1 MCNRVNKVYIT
12 ALSKFLPND
21 PVSNDEMED
30 YLGLINDKPSR
41 SRSIILRNNKIK
53 TRYYALDKN
62 GNSTHSNAQ
71 LSAEAIRGLE
81 NDNFSLSEMELL
93 SGGTTSPDLLLPSH
107 TSMVQGELA
116 IKSVEILSAAGSCN
130 AGMQAF
136 KYGFL
141 SIMAGNTK
149 NAIVFGSEK
158 LSTWMHAKNFKKE
171 SENWKDLEKKPI
183 LAFEK
188 DFLRWMLSDGA
199 AAALLENKP
208 NKDGISLEV
217 EWVEFKSFSN
227 EIETCMYAGGEK
239 LPDGQVKPWRD
250 YSPDDIMGNSLFA
263 MGQDV
268 GILGENIVKKGSVY
282 LKEVLEKRNVD
293 TNVITYFLP
302 HISSEFF
309 RQPMIDDFLAKG
321 LNIPSE
327 KWYTNLTKLGNV
339 GSASIYFMMEE
350 LFNSGKLQK
359 GEKILLMVPESA
371 RFSYAYSLLTVV

>member
-1 MCNRVNKVYIT
+1 MNKVYIT
-12 ALSKFLPND
+12 ALSKFLPNN
-21 PVSNDEMED
+21 PISNEEMED

-71 LSAEAIRGLE
+71 LSAEAIRGIE
-81 NDNFSLSEMELL
+81 NENFKLSDMELL
-93 SGGTTSPDLLLPSH
+93 AGGTTSPDLLLPSH
-107 TSMVQGELA
+107 TTMVQGELGVN
-116 IKSVEILSAAGSCN
+116 SVEILSAAGSCN

-141 SIMAGNTK
+141 SVMAGNTK

-171 SENWKDLEKKPI
+171 SEKWKDLERKPI

-199 AAALLENKP
+199 AAALLENEP
-208 NKDGISLEV
+208 NKEGISLEV

-227 EIETCMYAGGEK
+227 ELDTCMYAGGEK
-239 LPDGQVKPWRD
+239 LENGQVKPWRD
-250 YSPDDIMGNSLFA
+250 YSPDEIMGKSLFA

-268 GILGENIVKKGSVY
+268 TMLGENIVKKGSIY
-282 LKEVLEKRNVD
+282 LKETLEKRNVD
-293 TNVITYFLP
+293 TNEITYFLP
-302 HISSEFF
+302 HISSEYF
-309 RQPMIDDFLAKG
+309 RQPMIDDFKRNG
-321 LNIPSE
+321 LNIPGD
-327 KWYTNLTKLGNV
+327 KWYTNLTRLGNV

-350 LFNSGKLQK
+350 LFNSGKLNK

-371 RFSYAYSLLTVV
+371 RFSYAYALLTVV